1 MVFKKTSENGFVF
14 PRSEHPA
21 GAFLADFDFDG
32 AILKHDHKQ
41 WLNENVIDPAK
52 AKHFGSGHWQ
62 IDLFGRA
69 SKKGSDDHNLALS
82 GQRVNAV
89 EAYLGPRMLGVPF
102 NFVPHQ
108 LGESSPWDS
117 TEFDHELDRSVEIV
131 ARFIPTRPPKRFKPH
146 ILIPRID
153 IWKPRPNRKVMD
165 FKLQVLKVHISI
177 ETKDVNHFLRTVGV
191 GKATVKML
199 IDIDEVGTTD
209 RALYEYVGT
218 GKAVTHSDG
227 EWIPDLVSND
237 RSATYGKGE
246 SSHPFATKIDMDA
259 DEFAGPAEFRF
270 GLRGRVL
277 EFGPKSGFFGEQ
289 ENIENLRIG
298 ATPDTDVM
306 KNTAAGTSGEMSIV
320 ESIPAWAK

>member
-14 PRSEHPA
+14 PRSENPA

-41 WLNENVIDPAK
+41 WLNENLVGPAK
-52 AKHFGSGHWQ
+52 ARHFSSGHWQ

-69 SKKGSDDHNLALS
+69 SKKGSDAHNLVLS

-89 EAYLGPRMLGVPF
+89 EAYLGPRLFGVPF
-102 NFVPHQ
+102 SFIPHQ
-108 LGESSPWDS
+108 LGESSPWD
-117 TEFDHELDRSVEIV
+117 TDEFDHELDRSVEII
-131 ARFIPTRPPKRFKPH
+131 ARFIPNKPPKRFKPH
-146 ILIPRID
+146 ILIPKIH

-165 FKLQVLKVHISI
+165 FKLQVLKAQISI
-177 ETKDVNHFLRTVGV
+177 ETKDVKHFARTIGA
-191 GKATVKML
+191 GTATVNML

-218 GKAVTHSDG
+218 GKSVTHSDG

-237 RSATYGKGE
+237 RSATYGKGDP
-246 SSHPFATKIDMDA
+246 HPFATEFDMDA

-277 EFGPKSGFFGEQ
+277 TFGPKSGLFGWQ
-289 ENIENLRIG
+289 KKIENLRIG
-298 ATPDTDVM
+298 ATRDTDVM
-306 KNTAAGTSGEMSIV
+306 ENTAAGTSGEMSIV